1 MPLEVGT
8 YVDFIQPLD
17 VGIKLIRSRINVD
30 FIQTLEV
37 GMKSIRSTNVDFL
50 QTLEVCM
57 KLINIASRS
66 RNNVDF
72 FFTNFGSK
80 FKLYRP

>member
-17 VGIKLIRSRINVD
+17 VGIKLIRSRNNVD

-57 KLINIASRS
+57 KLINTASRS
-66 RNNVDF
+66 RNNVEF
-72 FFTNFGSK
+72 FFF
-80 FKLYRP
+80 FYKLWK